1 MTNKKN
7 SKLYLKIFL
16 CLLPALLIYTY
27 IIVVPIIRAVY
38 YSNFNWSGGD
48 LMKYVGIKNYQILM
62 KDRQFWNSFKNNIII
77 TLLCIVGQ
85 IGLAFIFACMLNT
98 RFMKLKAFHRVVS
111 FFPSTISSVVVG
123 FVWMFIF
130 NYDYGLL
137 NTFLRSIGAGNA
149 VKAWLDD
156 PKTVIYIVSIP
167 LIWQYIGYY
176 MTILL
181 SAMTSIDHSIY
192 EAAELDGATGVQQAT
207 KITFPLIR
215 HSIAVTIILCIAG
228 NMKIFDHIYV
238 MTNGGPGTSSMVV
251 ALDIYKT
258 TFIKNRYGYAS
269 AMSVT
274 VMVLSL
280 VLVGGVK
287 LIENR
292 ISRKEQMQQ

>member
-1 MTNKKN
+1 MSKKRN

-27 IIVVPIIRAVY
+27 IIVIPIIRAVY

-48 LMKYVGIKNYQILM
+48 VMKYVGIKNYQILL
-62 KDRQFWNSFKNNIII
+62 KDRQFWNSFRNNIII
-77 TLLCIVGQ
+77 TILCIIGQ
-85 IGLAFIFACMLNT
+85 IGLAFIFACLLNT
-98 RFMKLKAFHRVVS
+98 RFMKLKSFHRVVS

-137 NTFLRSIGAGNA
+137 NTILRNIGAENA
-149 VKAWLDD
+149 VRAWLDD
-156 PKTVIYIVSIP
+156 PQTVIYIVSIP

-181 SAMTSIDHSIY
+181 SAMTSIDRSIY
-192 EAAELDGATGVQQAT
+192 EAAELDGATGIQQAT

-251 ALDIYKT
+251 ALNIYKT

-274 VMVLSL
+274 VMILSL
-280 VLVGGVK
+280 ILVGGVK
-287 LIENR
+287 LVENR
-292 ISRKEQMQQ
+292 ISRKEQAK